1 MSRVSQPHTLSFDQQ
16 SAVDAFVDWWTF
28 AQPITFTY
36 PDGTH
41 AATCK
46 VFRLDGHAGTGKTS
60 TVMRMIEAAG
70 ISDAR
75 FLAPTGKAASRLKA
89 KGCTPAS
96 TIHRFLYR
104 RRRNLSPLEEKR
116 LETLKADHTREYT
129 PEEHRL
135 VWQNKAYVNREFPD
149 WVEVRTER

>member
-1 MSRVSQPHTLSFDQQ
+1 MSNVLHSHKLSLDQQ

-28 AQPITFTY
+28 AKPIKLRY
-36 PDGTH
+36 PNGSH
-41 AATCK
+41 PAKCK
-46 VFRLDGHAGTGKTS
+46 VFRLDGYAGTGKTS

-70 ISDAR
+70 IDDAR

-104 RRRNLSPLEEKR
+104 RRRNLTPAEEKR
-116 LETLKADHTREYT
+116 LETIKADHTRDT
-129 PEEHRL
+129 RRKSTG
-135 VWQNKAYVNREFPD
+135 WSG
-149 WVEVRTER
+149 RTKPT